1 MKILQISQK
10 IPFPPL
16 DGGSIVINSLTS
28 GLLKKGHTVKMLC
41 MVSPKR
47 AIDAKTI
54 SSDYRAS
61 VNLETVEVDTK
72 LKIFPALKNLFFQKE
87 SYHTSRFRSTKFA
100 EKLKQIL
107 TNESFDIIQLESIFV
122 SGYWDII
129 KKHTDAKVVLR
140 TQNVEHII
148 WEGITKNEKNPLK
161 KWYLHIMTQRLRNY
175 EIGQFQKMNAII
187 PITEVDAEIT
197 GKYIESDTKIKAI
210 PFGFSVKEM
219 QLDDPKTSVKS
230 GTIFHLGSMDWF
242 PNLEAVRWLL
252 EKVWEPFDLDQKTT
266 LYLAGKFMPS
276 DILNMGNE
284 NLVVESTITDPVGY
298 MSDKE
303 IMVVPLLSGSG
314 IRVKIIEGMALGK
327 IVISTTL
334 GAKGINCEH
343 GKNIL
348 IADTPREF
356 YQAILFCVEHP
367 ERCETIRKEAQI
379 LANEQYNEGLITG
392 KFLDFYKELLEGK

>member
-28 GLLKKGHTVKMLC
+28 GLLKEGHTVKMLC

-47 AIDAKTI
+47 AIDANTI

-61 VNLETVEVDTK
+61 VNLETVEVDTQ

-107 TNESFDIIQLESIFV
+107 TNESFDIIQMESIFV
-122 SGYWDII
+122 SGYLEII
-129 KKHTDAKVVLR
+129 KKYTTAKIVLR

-148 WEGITKNEKNPLK
+148 WEGITKNEKNPFK
-161 KWYLHIMTQRLRNY
+161 KWYLRIMTRRLSHY
-175 EIGQFQKMNAII
+175 EIEQFQKMNAII
-187 PITEVDAEIT
+187 PITEVDAAIT
-197 GKYIESDTKIKAI
+197 KKYIQNNIKINAI
-210 PFGFSVKEM
+210 PFGFAVKKM
-219 QLDDPKTSVKS
+219 QSKHTKVPIKS

-252 EKVWEPFDLDQKTT
+252 EEVWEPFDLDQKTT

-276 DILNMGNE
+276 DILNMGNK

-303 IMVVPLLSGSG
+303 IMIVPLLSGSG

-348 IADTPREF
+348 IADTPQEF
-356 YQAILFCVEHP
+356 YEAILLCIEHP
-367 ERCETIRKEAQI
+367 ERCESIRKEAQI
-379 LANEQYNEGLITG
+379 LANEKYNEGLITG
-392 KFLDFYKELLEGK
+392 RFLRFYEELMER